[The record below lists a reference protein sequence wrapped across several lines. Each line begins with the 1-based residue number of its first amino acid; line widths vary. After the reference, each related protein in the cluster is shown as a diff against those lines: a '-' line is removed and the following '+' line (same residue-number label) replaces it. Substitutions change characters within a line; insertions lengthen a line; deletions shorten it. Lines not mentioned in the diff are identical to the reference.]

1 MTEGTVVA
9 RKVRSDGVGAT
20 TIIQGAGLDAEIW
33 NENRI
38 ALVRRILPTDFQDD
52 VNLMFF
58 LSKCRATGLD
68 PTAGEIWAWEAK
80 GKLQTMTGR
89 DGFILIARRD
99 TEIVGLK
106 HGLVYEADDF
116 TAEDEGGIIN
126 VSHQMPSPRGAL
138 RECYCVARMK
148 NGLDHIERR
157 SLEDYRHLLNKDN
170 WRSHPQDMLLART
183 IGACVR
189 VVCPNARGVYSEA
202 DDFGEPVRAAQE
214 VKLKTDEA
222 AEALRARLTGPKAV
236 AEGRRPGAVIDV
248 DAPEEPASA
257 AESGA
262 VSAGMDAEVVPGKW
276 EDQPAA
282 MAEAAML
289 PKFECEHCREYD
301 DYTGPFVG
309 QRAWA
314 GHCRGKAHK
323 ARVLIAE
330 AEEAEKLEDEKQ
342 EGRVAHADE
351 GVPEA
356 RRPEGATEP
365 PEETTEEIAAPAAP
379 VTPTAPEGITSMD
392 LYKELDE
399 LIRQNRV
406 APDVVKQVLS
416 DEQYADMW
424 GPFKRPDRM
433 DVRPIDLNDEAR
445 LVLLKLIQGIASS

>member
-323 ARVLIAE
+323 ARVALAEADEQLGEAE
-330 AEEAEKLEDEKQ
+330 AEAFDKPP
-342 EGRVAHADE
+342 ADPAVFPPDSELDKPE
-351 GVPEA
+351 GV
-356 RRPEGATEP
+356 TEP
-365 PEETTEEIAAPAAP
+365 SERASEASEPAPE
-379 VTPTAPEGITSMD
+379 APEGITSMD
-392 LYKELDE
+392 LYKEIDGLVKE
-399 LIRQNRV
+399 SRV
-406 APDVVKQVLS
+406 PNDIVKQVLLDPEYS
-416 DEQYADMW
+416 EIFA
-424 GPFKRPDRM
+424 GFKRSDQLV
-433 DVRPIDLNDEAR
+433 VRPFDLNDEAR
-445 LVLLKLIQGIASS
+445 LVLLKLIRGIASSD

>member
-1 MTEGTVVA
+1 MMTEGTAVA

-20 TIIQGAGLDAEIW
+20 GIVSATGLDPEIW

-58 LSKCRATGLD
+58 LAKVQATGLD

-89 DGFILIARRD
+89 DGFVLIARRD
-99 TEIVGLK
+99 PEIVGLK
-106 HGLVYEADDF
+106 HGLIYEADEF
-116 TAEDEGGIIN
+116 QAEDDAGTIN
-126 VSHQMPSPRGAL
+126 VSHQMPAPRGSL
-138 RECYCVARMK
+138 MECYCVAKMK

-157 SLEDYRHLLNKDN
+157 SLEDYRHLLNKEN
-170 WRSHPQDMLLART
+170 WRNHPQDMLLART

-222 AEALRARLTGPKAV
+222 AEALRQRLTHAKPEHEV
-236 AEGRRPGAVIDV
+236 VVVEAEVVTEPVT
-248 DAPEEPASA
+248 EPAPA

-262 VSAGMDAEVVPGKW
+262 VSAGLDAQVEESPNVPRSDRS
-276 EDQPAA
+276 EPLFD
-282 MAEAAML
+282 
-289 PKFECEHCREYD
+289 CEHCREYD
-301 DYTGPFVG
+301 DYSGPFDG

-323 ARVLIAE
+323 ARVALAE
-330 AEEAEKLEDEKQ
+330 ADAADDLDKQDARDLEQEMDARAEAQ
-342 EGRVAHADE
+342 EPE
-351 GVPEA
+351 GV
-356 RRPEGATEP
+356 TEP
-365 PEETTEEIAAPAAP
+365 SEQASEASEPAPS
-379 VTPTAPEGITSMD
+379 APEGITSMD

-399 LIRQNRV
+399 LIRAERV
-406 APDVVKQVLS
+406 PKDIVKQVL
-416 DEQYADMW
+416 ADPEY
-424 GPFKRPDRM
+424 GEIFAGFKRSDQM
-433 DVRPIDLNDEAR
+433 HVRPYDLNDEAR
-445 LVLLKLIQGIASS
+445 LVLLKLIRGIASS